1 MLGFLNWSMIS
12 MNGTPGVYLLT
23 LYIVTLGI
31 NLMIEKCTLRGSLE
45 VGFMFGLIT

>member
-1 MLGFLNWSMIS
+1 